1 MTKAFKAL
9 YISQEEG
16 NFKKEIKDV
25 SIADLPENDVLIK
38 VSYSSLNYKDA
49 LSASGN
55 KGVTKKFPHVPGIDA
70 AGIVMKSNTPDF
82 QEGEDRKS
90 VV

>member
-16 NFKKEIKDV
+16 KFKKEIKALNI
-25 SIADLPENDVLIK
+25 SDLPENDVLIK

-55 KGVTKKFPHVPGIDA
+55 KGVTRKFPHVPGIDA
-70 AGIVMKSNTPDF
+70 AGIVVKSSTKILKKATWF
-82 QEGEDRKS
+82 W
-90 VV
+90 